1 MSLSSD
7 PRSIPELFG
16 DAIEQLGKLVQ
27 NEVQLARAEI
37 SQKAAQAA
45 MGAAYVGAAAILC
58 IPVLVLLLM
67 ALALWLIQMGFSPVS
82 AHLLAAAAG
91 ALVSVLLGI
100 VGLNRLKPENLTP
113 NVTLRQV
120 KRDVAAAKEM
130 AK

>member
-37 SQKAAQAA
+37 ADKAAQAA

-67 ALALWLIQMGFSPVS
+67 ALALWLVQMGFSPVAS
-82 AHLLAAAAG
+82 HLIAAAIG
-91 ALVSVLLGI
+91 ALVSVVLAL
-100 VGLNRLKPENLTP
+100 VGLNRLKAENLTP
-113 NVTLRQV
+113 TTTLRQV

-130 AK
+130 MK

>member
-37 SQKAAQAA
+37 ADKAAQAA

-67 ALALWLIQMGFSPVS
+67 ALALWLVQMGFSPVAS
-82 AHLLAAAAG
+82 HLIAAGVG
-91 ALVSVLLGI
+91 ALVSVVLAF
-100 VGLNRLKPENLTP
+100 VGLNRLKAENLTP
-113 NVTLRQV
+113 TVTLRQV

-130 AK
+130 VK

>member
-37 SQKAAQAA
+37 ADKAAQAA

-58 IPVLVLLLM
+58 IPVLVLVLM
-67 ALALWLIQMGFSPVS
+67 ALALWLIQMGFSPVAS
-82 AHLLAAAAG
+82 HLIAAAVG
-91 ALVSVLLGI
+91 ALVGVVLAL
-100 VGLNRLKPENLTP
+100 VGLNRLKTEKLTP
-113 NVTLRQV
+113 TVTLRQV
-120 KRDVAAAKEM
+120 SRDVAAAKEM
-130 AK
+130 VK